1 MLMKKPTEQI
11 MPLIKGAHIATM
23 HCGQKYK
30 NRDDLLFMVFDAGT
44 NVAGVFTQSLC
55 PSAPVDHCREILPF
69 GQARALVVNAGNAN
83 AFTGAVGAEAAKAVA
98 AHAATVANCK
108 AEEVYLASTG
118 VIGEALNPA
127 PILTAL
133 SNAVLEDGQD
143 AWGKAA
149 KAIMTTDT
157 YPKYATRSLELD
169 GYKIN
174 INAIAKGSGM
184 IAPNMATMLCFIV
197 TDVSISVPILQS
209 MLKKGVDKTFNNI
222 TVDSDTSTSDTIL
235 LFATGQAAGVERA
248 LADNEAELF
257 YQALEDILQELAL
270 SVVKDG
276 EGATHLIKIT
286 VVGAVSDSSAKK
298 IAFSIAN
305 SPLVKTAI
313 AGNDAN
319 WGRVVMAVGK
329 AGEKADRDKLSI
341 FFGPFRIANC
351 GVVDSSYKEQ
361 DVAEYMKNY
370 QIEIKVDI
378 GLGQGCA
385 IVWTCD
391 FTEEYVK
398 INADYRS

>member
-1 MLMKKPTEQI
+1 MLMKRPTELI

-23 HCGQKYK
+23 HCGSKYK

-44 NVAGVFTQSLC
+44 NVAGVFTKSLC
-55 PSAPVDHCREILPF
+55 PSAPVDHCREILSF

-83 AFTGAVGAEAAKAVA
+83 AFTGAVGAEAAKAIA
-98 AHAATVANCK
+98 THAATIAGCK
-108 AEEVYLASTG
+108 TEEVYLASTG
-118 VIGEALNPA
+118 VIGEALNAA
-127 PILTAL
+127 PILNAL
-133 SNAVLEDGQD
+133 SNAVLHDGKE
-143 AWGKAA
+143 AWDKAA

-157 YPKYATRSLELD
+157 YPKYATRNLELS
-169 GYKIN
+169 GHKIN

-184 IAPNMATMLCFIV
+184 IAPNMATMLCFIA
-197 TDVSISVPILQS
+197 TDAAIAAPILQS
-209 MLKKGVDKTFNNI
+209 MLTKAVDKTFNNI
-222 TVDSDTSTSDTIL
+222 TVDSDTSTSDTVL
-235 LFATGQAAGVERA
+235 LFATGCAIDATPVLLE
-248 LADNEAELF
+248 NEADIF
-257 YQALEDILQELAL
+257 YQALEDLLQELAL

-276 EGATHLIKIT
+276 EGATHLIKIE

-329 AGEKADRDKLSI
+329 AGETAERDKLSI
-341 FFGPFRIANC
+341 FFGPFRVANC
-351 GVVDSSYKEQ
+351 GVIDASYKEQ

-385 IVWTCD
+385 TVWTCD
-391 FTEEYVK
+391 FTEKYVQ